1 MKNQQVY
8 NVSGTVTDNFCLTH
22 LNLSL
27 CCFKLVSIPF
37 ELLTPKSP
45 GYSHGVQVKSGAH
58 FVTAQR
64 VPQSAV
70 LTSTSI
76 MWNYLWILMKEIE
89 TLLFYS
95 DSQLSL
101 NKYTLLAIETFFKCV
116 IGSVA
121 TVELACCTEIT
132 ARHTFLMCQSSK
144 RTFSTLIKDTQRATA
159 SSPHSDV
166 NPKKQKPFLISSQ
179 NVAITFHLFK

>member
-1 MKNQQVY
+1 MVLLATTQNMKLTYSNEANIIKVVFSLIMKNQQAY

-45 GYSHGVQVKSGAH
+45 GYSHGVQAKSAAH

-64 VPQSAV
+64 VPESAV

-76 MWNYLWILMKEIE
+76 MWILMKEIE

-95 DSQLSL
+95 ASQLSL
-101 NKYTLLAIETFFKCV
+101 NKYALLAIETFFKCV
-116 IGSVA
+116 TGSVA
-121 TVELACCTEIT
+121 IVELACCTKIT

-144 RTFSTLIKDTQRATA
+144 RTFSTLIKDIQ
-159 SSPHSDV
+159 
-166 NPKKQKPFLISSQ
+166 
-179 NVAITFHLFK
+179 